1 MLHRVTSP
9 EAGAA
14 ASGPSSVVSASQY
27 RSLAAATFA
36 SPDAAAWMADL
47 LCARLGGGAGGGG
60 ADPAARL
67 ATLRAALRISE
78 AASRRFRERLREQD
92 ERLRAAEA
100 AGGGG
105 VGIDGSKVDE
115 EARRTARALREYLF
129 SEEVLAAD
137 SSPDPESPPDGAE
150 ARMPGMGSSSSGGGF
165 GSANLDRGS
174 FTDGVLN
181 FLERVLSPGQD
192 EKAEVLSSCLRPSGV
207 GEYQPVEVPFVA
219 PMVVG
224 REEVKLYGG
233 TCSLVKLRNARC
245 HASSSCRLW
254 QRNLLCG
261 KTSKGSL
268 SC

>member
-47 LCARLGGGAGGGG
+47 LCARLGGGG

-105 VGIDGSKVDE
+105 VGMVDGSKVDE

-137 SSPDPESPPDGAE
+137 SGSEPESPPDGAE

-165 GSANLDRGS
+165 GSASLDRGS

-181 FLERVLSPGQD
+181 FVERVLSPGQD

-224 REEVKLYGG
+224 HDEVKIYGG
-233 TCSLVKLRNARC
+233 NMFS
-245 HASSSCRLW
+245 
-254 QRNLLCG
+254 G

-268 SC
+268 SCQQFMPSLAMELALW

>member
-14 ASGPSSVVSASQY
+14 ASGPTSVVSASQY

-47 LCARLGGGAGGGG
+47 LCARLGGG

-105 VGIDGSKVDE
+105 VGVDGSKADE

-129 SEEVLAAD
+129 SEEVLAGD
-137 SSPDPESPPDGAE
+137 SGSDPESPPDGAE

-165 GSANLDRGS
+165 GSASLDRGS
-174 FTDGVLN
+174 FSDGVLS

-224 REEVKLYGG
+224 HEEVKIYRG
-233 TCSLVKLRNARC
+233 TCSLV
-245 HASSSCRLW
+245 
-254 QRNLLCG
+254 
-261 KTSKGSL
+261 
-268 SC
+268 